1 MNLQSL
7 VVVILRLAAL
17 KFLVTTVATFLPQLI
32 VSGQTFGSSPFAEP
46 YSFVYILF
54 IAALITG
61 ALMLWSLALPIAQ
74 RITSGLPLDLS
85 FGALSRVDCYSIAF
99 LGVGVWLVAVYF
111 SQVLNW
117 SHYLFRL
124 AAVGEAA
131 GEESFSQVNG
141 YDISNSIIPFG
152 VGVILFLNGRKWARR
167 VAERDERMERTQAQP
182 GSV

>member
-61 ALMLWSLALPIAQ
+61 AFMLWSLALLIAQ
-74 RITSGLPLDLS
+74 RITSGLQHELS

-99 LGVGVWLVAVYF
+99 LGVGAWLVAVYF

-141 YDISNSIIPFG
+141 YDVSNSVIPFLIG
-152 VGVILFLNGRKWARR
+152 IILFLNARKWAHR
-167 VAERDERMERTQAQP
+167 VAERDERTEKLLPQQNQT
-182 GSV
+182 

>member
-17 KFLVTTVATFLPQLI
+17 KFLITTGATFLPQLI
-32 VSGQTFGSSPFAEP
+32 VAEP
-46 YSFVYILF
+46 YSFVYILI

-61 ALMLWSLALPIAQ
+61 AFMLWSLAHPIAQ
-74 RITSGLPLDLS
+74 RITSGLPLELS
-85 FGALSRVDCYSIAF
+85 FGALSRVDCYSITF
-99 LGVGVWLVAVYF
+99 LGVGAWLVAVYF

-117 SHYLFRL
+117 SHYLFRI

-141 YDISNSIIPFG
+141 YDVSNSIIPF
-152 VGVILFLNGRKWARR
+152 VIGIVLFLNGRKWAHR
-167 VAERDERMERTQAQP
+167 VAARDERIEKLLPQEKP
-182 GSV
+182 I